1 MAKNLTLAKLIP
13 IGVSAMVGA
22 GIYTVLGLGI
32 VRSKSGIII
41 SLLLGL
47 LLTLLNGYSYIKLNE
62 TYIDNHGTVRYL
74 REGFV
79 NETFVRITSIVLI
92 LGYIFTTAL
101 YADGFS
107 YVLVALLKKPQFT
120 WIIGVILI
128 VLSVMANNLNIDKL
142 SSILS
147 VISYSKIF
155 ILGAIGLVGLLS
167 LGYREQYEETSGF
180 KEIIISGVMLFIA
193 YEGFEFISNV
203 SEHILEPDV
212 NIKWSYIISILVV
225 GAIYFI
231 LAVSVIGNLSYAI
244 VSKKKT
250 VVLEVYAQNILGKWG
265 YYIVMFSALLATSS
279 AVLVTMLGTNKL
291 IKKGVEEGDFPKF
304 LEGKIFGSYRSLVLI
319 GIIAILLFTFL
330 DLRGIATYSSII
342 FIVIFL
348 LVSIASYRLSE
359 TIGSNK
365 FINLVTIICDV
376 LVLIIYVLVVFNFI

>member
-41 SLLLGL
+41 SLLLGM

-74 REGFV
+74 REGFE
-79 NETFVRITSIVLI
+79 NETFVRITSLMLI
-92 LGYIFTTAL
+92 FGYIFTIAL

-107 YVLVALLKKPQFT
+107 YVLVTLLGKPGLT
-120 WIIGVILI
+120 WLIGVASTII
-128 VLSVMANNLNIDKL
+128 AIIINNLNIDKL

-147 VISYSKIF
+147 IISYSKIF
-155 ILGAIGLVGLLS
+155 ILGSIGLVGLAS
-167 LGYREQYEETSGF
+167 LGYRQQYEETSGF
-180 KEIIISGVMLFIA
+180 KEIMISSVMLFVA

-212 NIKWSYIISILVV
+212 NIRWSYIISILIV
-225 GAIYFI
+225 GALYFI
-231 LAVSVIGNLSYAI
+231 LAVSVIGNISYAL

-279 AVLVTMLGTNKL
+279 AVLVTMMGTNKL
-291 IKKGVEEGDFPKF
+291 IKKGVEEGDFPQF

-319 GIIAILLFTFL
+319 GLIAILLFTFL

-342 FIVIFL
+342 FIIIFL

-359 TIGSNK
+359 KIGSNK
-365 FINLVTIICDV
+365 AINLITIICDI
-376 LVLIIYVLVVFNFI
+376 LVLIIYVLAVFNFI